1 MNSIFNLDYQN
12 RQPIFKQIIE
22 QIKKYVALGI
32 LKPKDKL
39 PSTREMASELGVN
52 PNTIRKAYSILEN
65 EGVIVTISTKGT
77 FIADDPSK
85 IKDTMINNTI
95 NEINEKIKEL
105 TKLGITKEEIIKKLK

>member
-1 MNSIFNLDYQN
+1 MDNIVNLDYQN
-12 RQPIFKQIIE
+12 RQPIFKQITT

-77 FIADDPSK
+77 FIADNPSE
-85 IKDTMINNTI
+85 IKQTMINNGI

-105 TKLGITKEEIIKKLK
+105 TKLGVTKEEILKKLK